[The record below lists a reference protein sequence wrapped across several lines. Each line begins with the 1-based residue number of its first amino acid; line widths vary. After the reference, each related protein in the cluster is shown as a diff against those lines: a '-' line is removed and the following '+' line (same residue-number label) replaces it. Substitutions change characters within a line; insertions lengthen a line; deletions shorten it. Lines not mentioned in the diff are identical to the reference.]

1 MRLRARRQERVLWA
15 ASAGPAHACGAP
27 GLARVTRA
35 RRLRRW
41 ARTGALLAAIGLLRL
56 ARAVRPRWLPL
67 AAGSVLTAAGLML
80 RNGAW
85 SMVLLPGLLLLLS
98 APLIPARPGAG
109 QKRRSELERELAGY
123 ATAAQQRDLG
133 AILDRYP
140 DSVTCELRDILASQA
155 IAAPRHGIPGAGR
168 F

>member
-1 MRLRARRQERVLWA
+1 MRLRAHQRGRAAWT
-15 ASAGPAHACGAP
+15 ASAGPAHPYGAP
-27 GLARVTRA
+27 GLARLART

-41 ARTGALLAAIGLLRL
+41 VRTGALLAAIGLMRL

-80 RNGAW
+80 RDGAW
-85 SMVLLPGLLLLLS
+85 SMILLPGFLLLLS
-98 APLIPARPGAG
+98 VPLIPGRPDAG

-140 DSVTCELRDILASQA
+140 DSVTCELRDILAAQA
-155 IAAPRHGIPGAGR
+155 ASAAHHGIPGAGR